1 MLQLFSTLLRPRH
14 TITRIITL
22 STAALLGYA
31 LLNGCARGPSGG
43 ITTSNSH
50 NRLIVTMTTRQ
61 PINDSY
67 FYDFAF
73 DDDNIS
79 ATGPAAITT
88 FTNLTNG
95 VVGNSF
101 TVLVQYRGGQ
111 YIVYRRTSTG
121 PNTETLD
128 RASTAFVVPPTPAG
142 GGTTLSFT
150 LNLDAKTDSGAYLFK
165 HQLNASG
172 TQTLAANYLDTNFV
186 TTSTI
191 LRDPNDAT
199 RKAFDAFGSFSPATY
214 QTFDI
219 RANRTYTNADT
230 VQEPPNDVITN
241 DPTNSI
247 NVSSLDIVD
256 FSFAVQRQ

>member
-1 MLQLFSTLLRPRH
+1 MRQLFTTHLRHASSRALS
-14 TITRIITL
+14 L
-22 STAALLGYA
+22 STTALLSYA
-31 LLNGCARGPSGG
+31 LLNGCARGPSG
-43 ITTSNSH
+43 SAVVNNAH
-50 NRLIVTMTTRQ
+50 DRLIITLTTRQ

-79 ATGPAAITT
+79 ATGPGAITT

-95 VVGNSF
+95 VVGGSF
-101 TVLVQYRGGQ
+101 KVLVQYRGGQ

-121 PNTETLD
+121 SNSETLD

-142 GGTTLSFT
+142 GSTTLRFT
-150 LNLDAKTDSGAYLFK
+150 LNLDAKTDSGAYLFR

-199 RKAFDAFGSFSPATY
+199 RKAFDAFGTLSPSTY

-230 VQEPPNDVITN
+230 VQEPANDVFSN

-247 NVSSLDIVD
+247 NVGSLDIVD

>member
-1 MLQLFSTLLRPRH
+1 MRYPFKFRVL
-14 TITRIITL
+14 TL
-22 STAALLGYA
+22 STAALLSYA

-43 ITTSNSH
+43 IPLSSSH
-50 NRLIVTMTTRQ
+50 NRLIVNMTTQQ

-79 ATGPAAITT
+79 ATGPGAIQTS
-88 FTNLTNG
+88 TNLTNG
-95 VVGNSF
+95 VVGGSF

-121 PNTETLD
+121 PDSETLD

-150 LNLDAKTDSGAYLFK
+150 LNLDAKTDSGAYLFR

-191 LRDPNDAT
+191 LRDPNDVT
-199 RKAFDAFGSFSPATY
+199 RKAFDAFGYLSASTY

-230 VQEPPNDVITN
+230 VQEPANDVRTN
-241 DPTNSI
+241 DPTNTI
-247 NVSSLDIVD
+247 NIAALDIVD
-256 FSFAVQRQ
+256 FSFSVQRQ